1 MLLPAPSSAPR
12 LRWGA
17 ARGPPT
23 PGITAGWEK
32 TDAVFRAGAGVR
44 LQTAPEAAMEGWRD
58 ARGLCVPP
66 GAFAMGTRGSGC
78 PHSTPG
84 GHGGWVGI

>member
-32 TDAVFRAGAGVR
+32 TDAVFRAGAGGR
-44 LQTAPEAAMEGWRD
+44 LQTAPEAARGGMEGCPGALRPT
-58 ARGLCVPP
+58 RGLYYGDP
-66 GAFAMGTRGSGC
+66 GEWLF
-78 PHSTPG
+78 P
-84 GHGGWVGI
+84 

>member
-32 TDAVFRAGAGVR
+32 TDAVFRAGAGI
-44 LQTAPEAAMEGWRD
+44 LITYYAKELAQAILKGEIG
-58 ARGLCVPP
+58 
-66 GAFAMGTRGSGC
+66 
-78 PHSTPG
+78 
-84 GHGGWVGI
+84 